1 MRLPVFSWIGV
12 FWVQPN
18 RIFTVGMP
26 QASHGITWVTVRE
39 TKDVA
44 HYSSY
49 IKNLYNLTDTVKEST
64 CFYNTA
70 ASKWNKFL
78 MIISSPD
85 EKKKAGGEFQI
96 GLSDLAENRPSK
108 WRVRKICTCL
118 NITSRCYFQFELYTY
133 FFILIFW
140 YWRCKWLT
148 ERSLWLSERPVNFD
162 DWTD

>member
-1 MRLPVFSWIGV
+1 MPVGCFKELFNPQQSS
-12 FWVQPN
+12 
-18 RIFTVGMP
+18 TVNI
-26 QASHGITWVTVRE
+26 ITWVTVRE

-118 NITSRCYFQFELYTY
+118 NITSRCYFENIWVETNYSIVCLCIK
-133 FFILIFW
+133 ILFSHRISIF
-140 YWRCKWLT
+140 C
-148 ERSLWLSERPVNFD
+148 LWIFLHISRE
-162 DWTD
+162 